1 VQPSLVQSLQD
12 YFQLLLDLYQKF
24 FGTLQS
30 TDTSK
35 QIALNL
41 GNLHQIL
48 LQGLKPQNP
57 NLENTVT
64 CGLSLNVFTRRIGR
78 GWHALMDDMKPLL
91 QLCGPKLEILF
102 ITELFNS
109 QLLLAIDEP
118 EPLVSQVQTQFETF
132 HDPVL
137 ECMSGP

>member
-1 VQPSLVQSLQD
+1 
-12 YFQLLLDLYQKF
+12 
-24 FGTLQS
+24 
-30 TDTSK
+30 
-35 QIALNL
+35 
-41 GNLHQIL
+41 
-48 LQGLKPQNP
+48 
-57 NLENTVT
+57 
-64 CGLSLNVFTRRIGR
+64 
-78 GWHALMDDMKPLL
+78 MDDMKPLL